1 LRRGAGVLT
10 VLMALLAV
18 PASLATADSFT
29 PVRLAITVTPIAR
42 LHAPLSVEVGVSADA
57 GVLDTSEGAVL
68 IGVKLA
74 GECGGTFETT
84 PGVTLLHQKLNPQP
98 GTGQAYVATAHGSGR
113 PIAYGSQTVCVFL
126 EDAAVGR
133 VYANDESDQVN
144 VSQPCTT
151 AGARYDAAA
160 TALTRAQRQLR
171 QARGAAARR
180 RLEATIAKRKLTLS
194 RAGRLGRSAC
204 GSRVPL

>member
-1 LRRGAGVLT
+1 VLT
-10 VLMALLAV
+10 VLLALLAI

-29 PVRLAITVTPIAR
+29 PVTLAITVTPIAR

-57 GVLDTSEGAVL
+57 GVLDTSEGAML

-98 GTGQAYVATAHGSGR
+98 ATGQPYRATAHGSGR
-113 PIAYGSQTVCVFL
+113 PTAYGSQTVCVFL

-133 VYANDESDQVN
+133 VYANDESDQVD
-144 VSQPCTT
+144 VSPPCTT
-151 AGARYDAAA
+151 AGARYDVAG
-160 TALTRAQRQLR
+160 TALARAQRQLR
-171 QARGAAARR
+171 QTGGAGARR
-180 RLEATIAKRKLTLS
+180 RLERTIARRKLTLS
-194 RAGRLGRSAC
+194 RAGRLGRAAC
-204 GSRVPL
+204 GSGVPL